1 MEGIVTCWVKCN
13 HSQLLHISSCSD
25 SESVPCKIF
34 AKRSL
39 PTSCKYLLKVC
50 LQHVPPCGVSKV
62 DPLREI
68 EPLDVV
74 WHEGYWRSLSNRR
87 LWTLKHCAEAMTGQP
102 LFVRVRVRQKDAEF
116 RAKCN
121 STNDGESVLI
131 MNRARSPSPVATR

>member
-1 MEGIVTCWVKCN
+1 MDPRKLRFTQDSISPTFRDGRPIF
-13 HSQLLHISSCSD
+13 QLMNDLN
-25 SESVPCKIF
+25 
-34 AKRSL
+34 
-39 PTSCKYLLKVC
+39 
-50 LQHVPPCGVSKV
+50 SKAV